1 MYRQADAILTGTLA
15 LGVILAAALL
25 AGTVGCA
32 GLPRKGEAAGEQAV
46 TAEGWAPADARDPEG
61 TRRRALADALRRAVE
76 QVSGVSLAA
85 LTRVEDSVTLRQKIS
100 AEVRGRVS
108 RYDILGE
115 ESQDGLLKVRIRAA
129 VRLTDAPAAGPPPA
143 DARVS
148 LMITGNGLY
157 DEDTGGSAAAGIRRE
172 LLAQG
177 FEVGGA
183 APQSLALRGESSA
196 APILDPRLGAFHSAR
211 ARVSLRA
218 VEPKTGA
225 VVWETAQEASA
236 LDLDPRLA
244 SVKAAQSAG
253 ALLGR
258 RAAGELAEVL
268 WKRF

>member
-1 MYRQADAILTGTLA
+1 MYRQADAILTGTVA
-15 LGVILAAALL
+15 LGMALTAALL

-32 GLPRKGEAAGEQAV
+32 GLPRQGGGAGEQTV
-46 TAEGWAPADARDPEG
+46 TAEGWAPADARDLEG
-61 TRRRALADALRRAVE
+61 TRRRALADALKRAVE
-76 QVSGVSLAA
+76 QVSGVSLSA
-85 LTRVEDSVTLRQKIS
+85 LTRVEGSVALRQKIS

-108 RYDILGE
+108 RYEILGE
-115 ESQDGLLKVRIRAA
+115 EPQDGLLKVRIRAA
-129 VRLTDAPAAGPPPA
+129 VRLGDAPAAGPPPA

-148 LMITGNGLY
+148 LNVSGSSLY
-157 DEDTGGSAAAGIRRE
+157 DEDLGASAAAGIRQE

-177 FEVGGA
+177 FDVADG
-183 APQSLALRGESSA
+183 APQALALRGETST
-196 APILDPRLGAFHSAR
+196 APVLDSRLGAFHSAR

-218 VEPKTGA
+218 VEPKTGV

-236 LDLDPRLA
+236 LDLDPRMA
-244 SVKAAQSAG
+244 SIKASQAAG